1 MENNIILYVLVVGVL
16 GVAGFAVYLIL
27 QLQNKLK
34 EQNSD
39 KDKLDIERAV
49 RDEISQ
55 SIKNQQDTQTLEAKN
70 TKESIDK
77 IQQRLTIIDTAQKN
91 IEELKIKVSDLSGN
105 LVDFKNIFDN
115 KQSRGSYGD
124 KWLEEVVKD
133 AIPKKFYK
141 LQETLSNGKRV
152 DCLLDFGT
160 KGTAVGIDA
169 KFPMPKKLL
178 NGREGSEEK
187 VLEREFSTAITKH
200 YNDISEKY
208 IIENETANIALMFI
222 PSHAVFDYINAS
234 SQGFMDKAREKGVQ
248 IVSPTTLWIALKS
261 YRLFAEGYI
270 MNENSN
276 LIRKE
281 MVAVIKDV
289 TRLSER
295 IDFIENKHNEIS
307 NKFKEVKTS
316 VDKIRNKS
324 VRLEN
329 LDVEKKT
336 IDKI

>member
-1 MENNIILYVLVVGVL
+1 MIIGVL
-16 GVAGFAVYLIL
+16 AVTGFGVYLIL

-34 EQNSD
+34 EQDND

-49 RDEISQ
+49 RDEISK
-55 SIKNQQDTQTLEAKN
+55 SKDH

-77 IQQRLTIIDTAQKN
+77 IQQRLTIIDAAQKN

-115 KQSRGSYGD
+115 KQTRGSYGD

-133 AIPKKFYK
+133 AIPKRFYK
-141 LQETLSNGKRV
+141 FQETLSNGKRV

-160 KGTAVGIDA
+160 KGTAVAIDA

-178 NGREGSEEK
+178 NGGRESSEDK

-208 IIENETANIALMFI
+208 IIENETANIALMFV

-234 SQGFMDKAREKGVQ
+234 SQNFMDKAREKGVQ
-248 IVSPTTLWIALKS
+248 ICSPTTLWIALKS

-281 MVAVIKDV
+281 MVLVIKDV
-289 TRLSER
+289 SRLSER

-316 VDKIRNKS
+316 VDKIKNKS
-324 VRLEN
+324 IRLEN
-329 LDVEKKT
+329 LDVEKKVT
-336 IDKI
+336 D

>member
-1 MENNIILYVLVVGVL
+1 MIIGVL
-16 GVAGFAVYLIL
+16 AVTGFGVYLIL

-34 EQNSD
+34 EQDND

-49 RDEISQ
+49 RDEISK
-55 SIKNQQDTQTLEAKN
+55 SKDH

-77 IQQRLTIIDTAQKN
+77 IQQRLTIIDAAQKN

-115 KQSRGSYGD
+115 KQTRGSYGD

-133 AIPKKFYK
+133 AIPKRFYK
-141 LQETLSNGKRV
+141 FQETLSNGKRV

-160 KGTAVGIDA
+160 KGTAVAIDA

-178 NGREGSEEK
+178 NDGRESSEDK

-208 IIENETANIALMFI
+208 IIENETANIALMFV

-234 SQGFMDKAREKGVQ
+234 SQNFMDKAREKGVQ
-248 IVSPTTLWIALKS
+248 ICSPTTLWIALKS

-281 MVAVIKDV
+281 MVLVIKDV
-289 TRLSER
+289 SRLSER

-316 VDKIRNKS
+316 VDKIKNKS
-324 VRLEN
+324 IRLEN
-329 LDVEKKT
+329 LDVEKKVT
-336 IDKI
+336 D

>member
-1 MENNIILYVLVVGVL
+1 MDNALLYILIIGVLVIT
-16 GVAGFAVYLIL
+16 GFGVYLIL

-34 EQNSD
+34 EQNNN
-39 KDKLDIERAV
+39 KDKEDIQKTV
-49 RDEISQ
+49 RDEISK
-55 SIKNQQDTQTLEAKN
+55 SKDHTRDNL
-70 TKESIDK
+70 DK
-77 IQQRLTIIDTAQKN
+77 IQQRLTIIDAAQKN

-115 KQSRGSYGD
+115 KQSRGSFGD

-133 AIPKKFYK
+133 VMPKRFYRF
-141 LQETLSNGKRV
+141 QETLSNGKRV

-160 KGTAVGIDA
+160 KGTAVAIDA
-169 KFPMPKKLL
+169 KFPMPKKLV
-178 NGREGSEEK
+178 NGRGTSEDK
-187 VLEREFSTAITKH
+187 VLEREFAAAITKH

-208 IIENETANIALMFI
+208 IIQNETANVALMFV
-222 PSHAVFDYINAS
+222 PSHAVFDYIAAS
-234 SQGFMDKAREKGVQ
+234 NQNFMDKAKEKGVQ
-248 IVSPTTLWIALKS
+248 ICSPSTLWINLKS

-281 MVAVIKDV
+281 MVLVIKDV
-289 TRLSER
+289 SRLSER
-295 IDFIENKHNEIS
+295 IDFIESKHNEIS

-316 VDKIRNKS
+316 VDKIKNKS

-329 LDVEKKT
+329 LDVEKKA
-336 IDKI
+336 IDRL

>member
-1 MENNIILYVLVVGVL
+1 MENTLLYILIIGVL

-34 EQNSD
+34 EQDND

-49 RDEISQ
+49 RDEISK
-55 SIKNQQDTQTLEAKN
+55 SKDH

-77 IQQRLTIIDTAQKN
+77 IQQRLTIIDAAQKN

-115 KQSRGSYGD
+115 KQTRGSYGD

-133 AIPKKFYK
+133 AIPKRFYK
-141 LQETLSNGKRV
+141 FQETLSNGKRV

-160 KGTAVGIDA
+160 KGTAVAIDA

-178 NGREGSEEK
+178 NGGRESSEDK

-208 IIENETANIALMFI
+208 IIENETANIALMFV

-234 SQGFMDKAREKGVQ
+234 SQNFMDKAREKGVQ
-248 IVSPTTLWIALKS
+248 ICSPTTLWITLKS
-261 YRLFAEGYI
+261 YKLFAEGYI

-281 MVAVIKDV
+281 MVLVIKDV
-289 TRLSER
+289 SRLSER

-316 VDKIRNKS
+316 VDKIKNKS
-324 VRLEN
+324 IRLEN
-329 LDVEKKT
+329 LDVEKKVT
-336 IDKI
+336 D

>member
-1 MENNIILYVLVVGVL
+1 MENTLLYILIIGVL
-16 GVAGFAVYLIL
+16 AVTGFGVYLIL

-34 EQNSD
+34 EQDND

-49 RDEISQ
+49 RDEISK
-55 SIKNQQDTQTLEAKN
+55 SKDH

-77 IQQRLTIIDTAQKN
+77 IQQRLTIIDAAQKN

-115 KQSRGSYGD
+115 KQTRGSYGD

-133 AIPKKFYK
+133 AIPKRFYK
-141 LQETLSNGKRV
+141 FQETLSNGKRV

-160 KGTAVGIDA
+160 KGTAVAIDA

-178 NGREGSEEK
+178 NDGRESSEDK

-208 IIENETANIALMFI
+208 IIENETANIALMFV

-234 SQGFMDKAREKGVQ
+234 SQNFMDKAREKGVQ
-248 IVSPTTLWIALKS
+248 ICSPTTLWITLKS
-261 YRLFAEGYI
+261 YKLFAEGYI

-281 MVAVIKDV
+281 MVLVIKDV
-289 TRLSER
+289 SRLSER

-316 VDKIRNKS
+316 VDKIKNKS
-324 VRLEN
+324 IRLEN
-329 LDVEKKT
+329 LDVEKKVT
-336 IDKI
+336 D

>member
-1 MENNIILYVLVVGVL
+1 MENTLLYILIIGVL
-16 GVAGFAVYLIL
+16 AVTGFGVYLIL

-34 EQNSD
+34 EQDND

-49 RDEISQ
+49 RDEISK
-55 SIKNQQDTQTLEAKN
+55 SKDH

-77 IQQRLTIIDTAQKN
+77 IQQRLTIIDAAQKN

-115 KQSRGSYGD
+115 KQTRGSYGD

-133 AIPKKFYK
+133 AIPKRFYK
-141 LQETLSNGKRV
+141 FQETLSNGKRV

-160 KGTAVGIDA
+160 KGTAVAIDA

-178 NGREGSEEK
+178 NGGRESSEDK

-208 IIENETANIALMFI
+208 IIENETANIALMFV

-234 SQGFMDKAREKGVQ
+234 SQNFMDKAREKGVQ
-248 IVSPTTLWIALKS
+248 ICSPTTLWITLKS
-261 YRLFAEGYI
+261 YKLFAEGYI

-281 MVAVIKDV
+281 MVLVIKDV
-289 TRLSER
+289 SRLSER

-316 VDKIRNKS
+316 VDKIKNKS
-324 VRLEN
+324 IRLEN
-329 LDVEKKT
+329 LDVEKKVT
-336 IDKI
+336 D

>member
-1 MENNIILYVLVVGVL
+1 LIIGVL
-16 GVAGFAVYLIL
+16 AVTGFGVYLIL

-34 EQNSD
+34 EQDND

-49 RDEISQ
+49 RDEISK
-55 SIKNQQDTQTLEAKN
+55 SKDH

-77 IQQRLTIIDTAQKN
+77 IQQRLTIIDAAQKN

-115 KQSRGSYGD
+115 KQTRGSYGD

-133 AIPKKFYK
+133 AIPKRFYK
-141 LQETLSNGKRV
+141 FQETLSNGKRV

-160 KGTAVGIDA
+160 KGTAVAIDA

-178 NGREGSEEK
+178 NGGRESSEDK

-208 IIENETANIALMFI
+208 IIENETANIALMFV

-234 SQGFMDKAREKGVQ
+234 SQNFMDKAREKGVQ
-248 IVSPTTLWIALKS
+248 ICSPTTLWITLKS
-261 YRLFAEGYI
+261 YKLFAEGYI

-281 MVAVIKDV
+281 MVLVIKDV
-289 TRLSER
+289 SRLSER

-316 VDKIRNKS
+316 VDKIKNKS
-324 VRLEN
+324 IRLEN
-329 LDVEKKT
+329 LDVEKKVT
-336 IDKI
+336 D

>member
-1 MENNIILYVLVVGVL
+1 MDNALLYILIIGVLVIT
-16 GVAGFAVYLIL
+16 GFGVYLIL

-34 EQNSD
+34 EQNNN
-39 KDKLDIERAV
+39 KDKEDIQKTV
-49 RDEISQ
+49 RDEISK
-55 SIKNQQDTQTLEAKN
+55 SKDHTRDNL
-70 TKESIDK
+70 DK
-77 IQQRLTIIDTAQKN
+77 IQQRLTIIDAAQKN

-115 KQSRGSYGD
+115 KQSRGSFGD

-133 AIPKKFYK
+133 VMPKRFYRF
-141 LQETLSNGKRV
+141 QETLSNGKRV

-160 KGTAVGIDA
+160 KGTAVAIDA
-169 KFPMPKKLL
+169 KFPMPKKLV
-178 NGREGSEEK
+178 NGRGTSEDK
-187 VLEREFSTAITKH
+187 VLEREFAAAITKH

-208 IIENETANIALMFI
+208 IIQNETANVALMFI

-234 SQGFMDKAREKGVQ
+234 NQNFMDKAKEKGVQ
-248 IVSPTTLWIALKS
+248 ICSPSTLWINLKS

-281 MVAVIKDV
+281 VVLVIKDV
-289 TRLSER
+289 SRLSER
-295 IDFIENKHNEIS
+295 IDFIESKHNEIS

-316 VDKIRNKS
+316 VDKIKNKS

-329 LDVEKKT
+329 LDVEKKA
-336 IDKI
+336 IDRL

>member
-1 MENNIILYVLVVGVL
+1 MIIGVL
-16 GVAGFAVYLIL
+16 AVTGFGVYLIL

-34 EQNSD
+34 EQDND

-49 RDEISQ
+49 RDEISK
-55 SIKNQQDTQTLEAKN
+55 SKDH

-77 IQQRLTIIDTAQKN
+77 IQQRLTIIDAAQKN

-115 KQSRGSYGD
+115 KQTRGSYGD

-133 AIPKKFYK
+133 AIPKRFYK
-141 LQETLSNGKRV
+141 FQETLSNGKRV

-160 KGTAVGIDA
+160 KGTAVAIDA

-178 NGREGSEEK
+178 NGGRESSEDK

-208 IIENETANIALMFI
+208 IIENETANIALMFV

-234 SQGFMDKAREKGVQ
+234 SQNFMDKAREKGVQ
-248 IVSPTTLWIALKS
+248 ICSPTTLWITLKS
-261 YRLFAEGYI
+261 YKLFAEGYI

-281 MVAVIKDV
+281 MVLVIKDV
-289 TRLSER
+289 SRLSER

-316 VDKIRNKS
+316 VDKIKNKS
-324 VRLEN
+324 IRLEN
-329 LDVEKKT
+329 LDVEKKVT
-336 IDKI
+336 D

>member
-1 MENNIILYVLVVGVL
+1 MENTLLYILIIGVL
-16 GVAGFAVYLIL
+16 AVTGFGVYLIL

-34 EQNSD
+34 EQDND

-49 RDEISQ
+49 RDEISK
-55 SIKNQQDTQTLEAKN
+55 SKDH

-77 IQQRLTIIDTAQKN
+77 IQQRLTIIDAAQKN

-115 KQSRGSYGD
+115 KQTRGSYGD

-133 AIPKKFYK
+133 AIPKRFYK
-141 LQETLSNGKRV
+141 FQETLSNGKRV

-160 KGTAVGIDA
+160 KGTAVAIDA

-178 NGREGSEEK
+178 NDGRESSEDK

-208 IIENETANIALMFI
+208 IIENETANIALMFV

-234 SQGFMDKAREKGVQ
+234 SQNFMDKAREKGVQ
-248 IVSPTTLWIALKS
+248 ICSPTTLWIALKS

-281 MVAVIKDV
+281 MVLVIKDV
-289 TRLSER
+289 SRLSER

-316 VDKIRNKS
+316 VDKIKNKS
-324 VRLEN
+324 IRLEN
-329 LDVEKKT
+329 LDVEKKVT
-336 IDKI
+336 D

>member
-1 MENNIILYVLVVGVL
+1 MENTLIYILIIGVL
-16 GVAGFAVYLIL
+16 AVTGFGVYLIL

-34 EQNSD
+34 EQDND

-49 RDEISQ
+49 RDEISK
-55 SIKNQQDTQTLEAKN
+55 SKDH

-77 IQQRLTIIDTAQKN
+77 IQQRLTIIDAAQKN

-115 KQSRGSYGD
+115 KQTRGSYGD

-133 AIPKKFYK
+133 AIPKRFYK
-141 LQETLSNGKRV
+141 FQETLSNGKRV

-160 KGTAVGIDA
+160 KGTAVAIDA

-178 NGREGSEEK
+178 NGGRESSEDK

-208 IIENETANIALMFI
+208 IIENETANIALMFV

-234 SQGFMDKAREKGVQ
+234 SQNFMDKAREKGVQ
-248 IVSPTTLWIALKS
+248 ICSPTTLWITLKS
-261 YRLFAEGYI
+261 YKLFAEGYI

-281 MVAVIKDV
+281 MVLVIKDV
-289 TRLSER
+289 SRLSER

-316 VDKIRNKS
+316 VDKIKNKS
-324 VRLEN
+324 IRLEN
-329 LDVEKKT
+329 LDVEKKVT
-336 IDKI
+336 D

>member
-1 MENNIILYVLVVGVL
+1 MENVLLYILITGVLVIT
-16 GVAGFAVYLIL
+16 GFGVYLIL

-34 EQNSD
+34 EQNND
-39 KDKLDIERAV
+39 KHKLDIQQTV
-49 RDEISQ
+49 REEI
-55 SIKNQQDTQTLEAKN
+55 AKSKDHTRDN
-70 TKESIDK
+70 IDK

-91 IEELKIKVSDLSGN
+91 IEELKTKVSDLSGN

-133 AIPKKFYK
+133 GIPKKFYK
-141 LQETLSNGKRV
+141 FQETLSNGKRV

-160 KGTAVGIDA
+160 KATAVAIDA

-178 NGREGSEEK
+178 NGGGTNEDK
-187 VLEREFSTAITKH
+187 VLEREFAAAITKH

-208 IIENETANIALMFI
+208 IIPNETASIALMFI

-234 SQGFMDKAREKGVQ
+234 SQNFMDKAREKGVQ
-248 IVSPTTLWIALKS
+248 ICSPTTLWIALKS

-281 MVAVIKDV
+281 TILVIKDV
-289 TRLSER
+289 SRLSER
-295 IDFIENKHNEIS
+295 IDFIETKHNEIS

-316 VDKIRNKS
+316 VDKIKNKS
-324 VRLEN
+324 DRLEN
-329 LDVEKKT
+329 LDVKKEA
-336 IDKI
+336 IDKL

>member
-1 MENNIILYVLVVGVL
+1 MVNNLLYILIIGVLVIT
-16 GVAGFAVYLIL
+16 GFGVYLIL

-34 EQNSD
+34 EQNNN
-39 KDKLDIERAV
+39 KDKEDIQKTV
-49 RDEISQ
+49 RDEISK
-55 SIKNQQDTQTLEAKN
+55 SKDHTRDNL
-70 TKESIDK
+70 DK
-77 IQQRLTIIDTAQKN
+77 IQQRLTIIDAAQKN

-115 KQSRGSYGD
+115 KQSRGSFGD

-133 AIPKKFYK
+133 VMPKKFYRF
-141 LQETLSNGKRV
+141 QETLSNGKRV

-160 KGTAVGIDA
+160 KGTAVAIDA
-169 KFPMPKKLL
+169 KFPMPKKLV
-178 NGREGSEEK
+178 NGGGTSEDK
-187 VLEREFSTAITKH
+187 VLEREFAAAITKH

-208 IIENETANIALMFI
+208 IIQNETANVALMFV
-222 PSHAVFDYINAS
+222 PSHAVFDYIAAS
-234 SQGFMDKAREKGVQ
+234 NQNFMDKAKEKGVQ
-248 IVSPTTLWIALKS
+248 ICSPSTLWINLKS

-281 MVAVIKDV
+281 MVLVIKDV
-289 TRLSER
+289 SRLSER
-295 IDFIENKHNEIS
+295 IDFIESKHNEIS

-316 VDKIRNKS
+316 VDKIKNKS

-329 LDVEKKT
+329 LDVEKKA
-336 IDKI
+336 IDRL

>member
-1 MENNIILYVLVVGVL
+1 MIIGVL
-16 GVAGFAVYLIL
+16 AVTGFGVYLIL

-34 EQNSD
+34 EQDND

-49 RDEISQ
+49 RDEISK
-55 SIKNQQDTQTLEAKN
+55 SKDH

-77 IQQRLTIIDTAQKN
+77 IQQRLTIIDAAQKN

-115 KQSRGSYGD
+115 KQTRGSYGD

-133 AIPKKFYK
+133 AIPKRFYK
-141 LQETLSNGKRV
+141 FQETLSNGKRV

-160 KGTAVGIDA
+160 KGTAVAIDA

-178 NGREGSEEK
+178 NDGRESSEDK

-208 IIENETANIALMFI
+208 IIENETANIALMFV

-234 SQGFMDKAREKGVQ
+234 SQNFMDKAREKGVQ
-248 IVSPTTLWIALKS
+248 ICSPTTLWITLKS
-261 YRLFAEGYI
+261 YKLFAEGYI

-281 MVAVIKDV
+281 MVLVIKDV
-289 TRLSER
+289 SRLSER

-316 VDKIRNKS
+316 VDKIKNKS
-324 VRLEN
+324 IRLEN
-329 LDVEKKT
+329 LDVEKKVT
-336 IDKI
+336 D

>member
-1 MENNIILYVLVVGVL
+1 MENTLLYILIIGVL
-16 GVAGFAVYLIL
+16 AVTGFGVYLIL

-34 EQNSD
+34 EQDND

-49 RDEISQ
+49 RDEISK
-55 SIKNQQDTQTLEAKN
+55 SKDH

-77 IQQRLTIIDTAQKN
+77 IQQRLTIIDAAQKN

-115 KQSRGSYGD
+115 KQTRGSYGD

-133 AIPKKFYK
+133 AIPKRFYK
-141 LQETLSNGKRV
+141 FQETLSNGKRV

-160 KGTAVGIDA
+160 KGTAVAIDA

-178 NGREGSEEK
+178 NGGRESSEDK

-208 IIENETANIALMFI
+208 IIENETANIALMFV

-234 SQGFMDKAREKGVQ
+234 SQNFMDKAREKGVQ
-248 IVSPTTLWIALKS
+248 ICSPTTLWIALKS

-281 MVAVIKDV
+281 MVLVIKDV
-289 TRLSER
+289 SRLSER

-316 VDKIRNKS
+316 VDKIKNKS
-324 VRLEN
+324 IRLEN
-329 LDVEKKT
+329 LDVEKKVT
-336 IDKI
+336 D